1 MLNARAGLSWLLSLA
16 WVLPACIESGT
27 PSASGDS
34 EGADAGGPNGSAGSQ
49 PTGGAGGANA
59 AGGQGSAGAGGG
71 TAGDADTKPPPP
83 DPDGG
88 TTGDT
93 LCDALCARIDA
104 CFPAACPVLD
114 ATPSAIGLCDL
125 CETLGADDA
134 RKLAQVSCDELNAV
148 IFQARPELV
157 EACAGGPPLPVDPRC
172 EPACA
177 HMEACGLTPM
187 GPNVPADCASLC
199 VGMPPMLLDCLAGNE
214 ACDVLS
220 QCLGT
225 MGPGPGPGP
234 GDVQQQCGNLCRRTE
249 RCITSEC
256 APGTLPAGYADAC
269 NMACLGAPPTPEE
282 MRAFAESTCGDIVAR
297 VRQETPQVDARCDA
311 SPEDACA
318 ALCRERVLPCN
329 QIGDQAA
336 CEAACAGFDA
346 AQLLCVQ
353 AQGCETVG
361 ACFDD
366 PAVLDRC
373 GRFCDRIEGC
383 LLEACPPRV
392 IPPELS
398 VNCTAGCLVQPPD
411 EMQVQ
416 MTEAAMCSDVRRLVY
431 RNNRELAPICEGGA
445 DFRPTPDECAAFCD
459 NGLEACLGV
468 GGRAFC
474 LAGCAS
480 MTRDQ
485 YACALAAQG
494 DCGVID
500 ACLSAP

>member
-1 MLNARAGLSWLLSLA
+1 MLNVRAGLSWWLPLA
-16 WVLPACIESGT
+16 WMLPACIESGT
-27 PSASGDS
+27 PSATGDT
-34 EGADAGGPNGSAGSQ
+34 EDAGPAA
-49 PTGGAGGANA
+49 GGAGGAGGGAMGADA
-59 AGGQGSAGAGGG
+59 AGGQGSGGSTSPDAG
-71 TAGDADTKPPPP
+71 TKPPPP
-83 DPDGG
+83 DAGTNPGADAAGDGP
-88 TTGDT
+88 
-93 LCDALCARIDA
+93 CDDLCARIDT

-125 CETLGADDA
+125 CETFGEDDA
-134 RKLAQVSCDELNAV
+134 RKLAQASCDELNAV

-157 EACAGGPPLPVDPRC
+157 EACAGGPPLPEDPRC
-172 EPACA
+172 ASACV
-177 HMEACGLTPM
+177 HLEACGLTPM
-187 GPNVPADCASLC
+187 GPNIPADCASLC
-199 VGMPPMLLDCLAGNE
+199 AAMPPMLLDCLAGNE

-220 QCLGT
+220 ECLGT
-225 MGPGPGPGP
+225 TGPGPGPGP
-234 GDVQQQCGNLCRRTE
+234 VDVQQQCGNLCRRTE
-249 RCITSEC
+249 RCINAEC

-269 NMACLGAPPTPEE
+269 NTACLGAPPTPEQ
-282 MRAFAESTCGDIVAR
+282 MRAFAESTCEDIVAR
-297 VRQETPQVDARCDA
+297 VRQETPSVDARCDA

-318 ALCRERVLPCN
+318 TLCRERVLPCN
-329 QIGDQAA
+329 QLGDQAA

-353 AQGCETVG
+353 SQGCDAVG
-361 ACFDD
+361 DCFDD
-366 PAVLDRC
+366 PAALDRC

-431 RNNRELAPICEGGA
+431 RNNRELAPICEGGG

-494 DCGVID
+494 DCGAID